1 MEQDGDCH
9 EEGHTHQC
17 HRIACIEL
25 LGAFLKKIEP
35 TVSVINW
42 EEATLADFE
51 EFTQSFEADSDSF
64 DAETAAAG

>member
-1 MEQDGDCH
+1 M
-9 EEGHTHQC
+9 
-17 HRIACIEL
+17 

-42 EEATLADFE
+42 EQATLADFE

-64 DAETAAAG
+64 DAETAAAGCNRCATAFYAREDVTAFVSG